1 VSRRQR
7 STFAAIGIV
16 IVVVAVALIA
26 GGGQSPGPAQGAGGP
41 ALVTVVGGEP
51 DGGVKVL
58 AYRKG
63 DRVRLTVQSDRADV
77 VHVHGYDLRVPVRMA
92 GAARFSFA
100 AKIEGEF
107 VIELERTKRQIAA
120 LRVRP

>member
-1 VSRRQR
+1 VSRTQR
-7 STFAAIGIV
+7 STFAAIGIA
-16 IVVVAVALIA
+16 IVAVAVALMA
-26 GGGQSPGPAQGAGGP
+26 GGGESPGRAQGAGAP

-58 AYRKG
+58 GYRKG

-77 VHVHGYDLRVPVRMA
+77 VHVHGYDLRVPVRMG

-107 VIELERTKRQIAA
+107 VIELERTKRQVAA